1 MEFAEAIRDP
11 KHEQHEELLEWR
23 GEFDPEEFDLE
34 AVNKRLK
41 RLR

>member
-11 KHEQHEELLEWR
+11 EHEQHEEFLEWR
-23 GEFDPEEFDLE
+23 GKLDPDAFDLD
-34 AVNKRLK
+34 AVNKHIK